1 MKIETTSRLTNLSVV
16 GSILVLLTLPV
27 LMIITNN
34 NLKNASPDRYY
45 SVQIEGEPI
54 VKEVIAEERPIENPE
69 AIKSWVKSAVIQ
81 YFNYDANNYIK
92 VLKAGRENFTKEF
105 FGPFSVATK
114 ERIESN
120 IDAGFYISSS
130 IVELDPI
137 LVKQAVIDG
146 DSYYKYYL
154 RLNTVYK
161 SEMQTVIRNP
171 KIFVTVKFEKP
182 SSNVRSIAIADLTIS
197 R

>member
-16 GSILVLLTLPV
+16 GSILVLLALPV

-54 VKEVIAEERPIENPE
+54 VKEVVAEERPIENPE

-81 YFNYDANNYIK
+81 YFNYDANNYKK
-92 VLKAGRENFTKEF
+92 VIESGRDNFTASF
-105 FGPFSVATK
+105 FKPFKDATE
-114 ERIESN
+114 ERIEAN
-120 IDAGFYISSS
+120 IKAGYYISSS

-161 SEMQTVIRNP
+161 SEMQTIIKNP
-171 KIFVTVKFEKP
+171 KVFVTVKFEKP
-182 SSNVRSIAIADLTIS
+182 SSNVRGIAIADLTIS